1 MIELASG
8 EIVTVVGMYDVNGE
22 QVEDRA
28 LARQFG
34 VQRED
39 GSVALLRLHTQSHLE
54 KIERQ

>member
-8 EIVTVVGMYDVNGE
+8 EIVTVISMFDDAGD

-28 LARQFG
+28 NASQFG
-34 VQRED
+34 VQRDD

>member
-1 MIELASG
+1 VISMFDDA
-8 EIVTVVGMYDVNGE
+8 GE

-28 LARQFG
+28 NASQFG
-34 VQRED
+34 VQRDD